1 MLSSRSVQYSF
12 SRRRLKPQS
21 TDQREPA
28 QGPVMHMRTILTL
41 LIIGLAAGAEAGA
54 ATIVNKDAQPY
65 LLKITESGH
74 QSEVGIAP
82 GQSVDACASGC
93 FLTMP
98 NGDRETLSGSESVE
112 IVGGKASIK

>member
-1 MLSSRSVQYSF
+1 
-12 SRRRLKPQS
+12 
-21 TDQREPA
+21 
-28 QGPVMHMRTILTL
+28 MRKIIAL

-54 ATIVNKDAQPY
+54 ATIVNNDSQPY
-65 LLKITESGH
+65 QLKITKSGR

-82 GQSVDACASGC
+82 GQLIDACASGC

-98 NGDRETLSGSESVE
+98 NGDRETLSGSETVT